1 MNVTIRQSESKE
13 VNNTHRVGAVPIRY
27 EILKKSFGVPHYRHS
42 CDKVKAEWNFTIS
55 WIDNGMEVADSVVT
69 IYDYYNSDRLRGE
82 FHIGGHN
89 GMALEVA
96 FALLDDDNVTPD
108 NILTDKVKAKL
119 MEIGEVNFPH
129 IWEDCNVAD

>member
-1 MNVTIRQSESKE
+1 MEVAIRQSESKE
-13 VNNTHRVGAVPIRY
+13 VNNTHRIGAVPIRY
-27 EILKKSFGVPHYRHS
+27 SVLEKTFGVPHYRHS

-69 IYDYYNSDRLRGE
+69 FYDYYDSDLLSGE

-108 NILTDKVKAKL
+108 NILTDKVKAKNKL
-119 MEIGEVNFPH
+119 MKIGEAYFPH
-129 IWEDCNVAD
+129 IWEDCNA